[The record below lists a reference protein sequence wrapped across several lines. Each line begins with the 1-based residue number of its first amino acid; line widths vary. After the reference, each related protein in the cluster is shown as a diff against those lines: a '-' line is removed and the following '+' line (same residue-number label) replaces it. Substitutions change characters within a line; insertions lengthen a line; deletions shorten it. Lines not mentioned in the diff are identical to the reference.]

1 MSYMP
6 YIQAAKVG
14 IEFLQRSQET
24 AAQDALYQQ
33 NRLAA
38 AQARDLKIQQ
48 LQAQANQTSELFA
61 ERKRQTSIQELKAQ
75 EQIINEATYGGN
87 TLNMKLL
94 DAEAQKLRAN
104 DAYTRQNTLYQKQ
117 ISYQSQGIDAEAQN
131 RINQVNQGVQ
141 PSVGMTL
148 FSAAASA
155 YAADEYYNEGKLF
168 STIFQSG
175 SDATG
180 DNTKPIP
187 ATPKLS
193 N

>member
-1 MSYMP
+1 MP